1 MTLDKIVIQ
10 KIIAK
15 LMAGEDYRVEI
26 LALINAGFLQYVID
40 FFGKVATA
48 KLKQETIDDDWYK
61 REFLGTHNETDDII
75 IHAGLNKKTIANSY
89 KSAAR
94 QVVLEVAPKHYDEL
108 FDAIRSLVAQSNDI
122 DVNLAIKFQGVS
134 VDLNISESLIVINT
148 LAVKR
153 AQIRGGAWSTVG
165 KQVEGYLMRVLCAIY
180 SVPEEHY
187 VLKGVS
193 DEGRE
198 VDFYL
203 IDKHQKQY
211 LCEVKLMGKGNPE
224 SADAV
229 IARDSDI
236 FIADTLSDSTKEQL
250 RKRQVR
256 WVELHTP
263 QGYTRFYDILQ
274 ELQIPSQPLQEDIAT
289 FLPKVLTQVF
299 Q

>member
-10 KIIAK
+10 KIITK
-15 LMAGEDYRVEI
+15 LIKGEDYRVEI

-48 KLKQETIDDDWYK
+48 KLKQETINEDWYK
-61 REFLGTHNETDDII
+61 REFLGAHNETDDII

-89 KSAAR
+89 KSASR

-153 AQIRGGAWSTVG
+153 AQIRGGAWSTAG
-165 KQVEGYLMRVLCAIY
+165 KQVEGYLMRVLCGLY
-180 SVPEEHY
+180 KVPEQNY
-187 VLKGVS
+187 LLKGLS
-193 DEGRE
+193 GEGRE

-203 IDKHQKQY
+203 IDMENTQH

-229 IARDSDI
+229 IARDTEV
-236 FIADTLSDSTKEQL
+236 FVADTLSALNKTQL
-250 RKRQVR
+250 ETRLIR
-256 WVELHTP
+256 WIELRSP
-263 QGYTRFYDILQ
+263 QGYAKFHTILQ
-274 ELQIPSQPLQEDIAT
+274 ELNIPCQPLLEDIDSA
-289 FLPKVLTQVF
+289 LPKVLF
-299 Q
+299 QIFG